1 MADSFTTG
9 RGKRNN
15 TDGYICPRKNP
26 FAPIP
31 YKAKP
36 NEYQI
41 KLSNTNLFLHENT
54 PKKKKIRGTMLSY
67 IQDKL
72 VNHLLTFH
80 IFYKVILLKTLTI
93 I

>member
-1 MADSFTTG
+1 MIHSPLAGEKETTLI
-9 RGKRNN
+9 
-15 TDGYICPRKNP
+15 DIFAPEKNP

-31 YKAKP
+31 YKTKP
-36 NEYQI
+36 NEYQV

-54 PKKKKIRGTMLSY
+54 PEKKNRGTMLSY

>member
-1 MADSFTTG
+1 MDT
-9 RGKRNN
+9 
-15 TDGYICPRKNP
+15 
-26 FAPIP
+26 FAPEKIP
-31 YKAKP
+31 LLQYHIKQNP
-36 NEYQI
+36 MNT
-41 KLSNTNLFLHENT
+41 KLSFQT
-54 PKKKKIRGTMLSY
+54 PTYFSMRIHQKKKKIRGTMLSY